1 MVVLA
6 QARGDPRD
14 RPGDEHPH
22 VRNPQNRNSVA
33 VIMDVPKMDA
43 VMALMDS
50 DEGKASM
57 EYDGVPAET
66 IAIFIEE

>member
-1 MVVLA
+1 M
-6 QARGDPRD
+6 
-14 RPGDEHPH
+14 
-22 VRNPQNRNSVA
+22 
-33 VIMDVPKMDA
+33 IMDVPKMDA